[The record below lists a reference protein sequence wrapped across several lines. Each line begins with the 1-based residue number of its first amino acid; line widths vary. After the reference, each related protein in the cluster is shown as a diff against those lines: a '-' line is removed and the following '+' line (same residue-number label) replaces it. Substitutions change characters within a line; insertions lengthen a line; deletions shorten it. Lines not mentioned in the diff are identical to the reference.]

1 MHRRPPDRCEH
12 CSLCA
17 QGSSPSLAALLR
29 HNCLTASP
37 QYGKRL
43 FLRLEDLA
51 AIRQASSSDL
61 LLDFRQSQDSKWRRD
76 TLALP

>member
-1 MHRRPPDRCEH
+1 MHAHRCEH

-37 QYGKRL
+37 QCGKRL
-43 FLRLEDLA
+43 FLRL
-51 AIRQASSSDL
+51 RRSH
-61 LLDFRQSQDSKWRRD
+61 DSKWRRD